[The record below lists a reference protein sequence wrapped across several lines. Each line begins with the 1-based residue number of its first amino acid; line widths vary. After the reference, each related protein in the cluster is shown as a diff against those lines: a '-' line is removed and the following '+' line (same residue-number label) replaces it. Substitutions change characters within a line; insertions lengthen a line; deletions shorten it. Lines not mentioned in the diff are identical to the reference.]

1 MASWMDEF
9 TEREKDVIND
19 LARREYH
26 DMTPEEVQLYA
37 RWTAAK
43 TQADADYQHAQ
54 EQRDAIT
61 AEKLALARQQT
72 AIAIA
77 AIEEIR
83 DHAIAYYE
91 STIPVIEGD

>member
-1 MASWMDEF
+1 MSSWMDQF
-9 TEREKDVIND
+9 TEAERQIITD

-43 TQADADYQHAQ
+43 AQADADYQHAQ
-54 EQRDAIT
+54 EQREAVT

-72 AIAIA
+72 AA
-77 AIEEIR
+77 AITAINEIR
-83 DHAIAYYE
+83 DYAVAYYE